1 MKQVKVEIWSDV
13 ACPWCYIGKRRF
25 EAALAHFEHRD
36 EVKIVWR
43 SFELAPDAPNTS
55 EDTLNEMLA
64 KKYGMSLQQAINAN
78 ARVTSLAAAEG
89 LDYHL
94 DKARYGNTF
103 DAHRLIHLA
112 AEYNLQDAMK
122 ERLLKA
128 YFTDGLAIGNIDILV
143 ELAAEIGIDSD
154 KARTVLESDAYA
166 ADVRADEMRASA
178 FGISGVP
185 FFAFD
190 EKYGVSGAQPTN
202 VFSEVLAQ
210 AWAEARP
217 QLINVAGTT
226 NDAAVC
232 NDDSCAI

>member
-25 EAALAHFEHRD
+25 ESALAQFEHRD

-64 KKYGMSLQQAINAN
+64 KKYGMSLQRAMDAN
-78 ARVTSLAAAEG
+78 QQVTSLAASEG

-94 DKARYGNTF
+94 EKARYGNTF

-128 YFTDGLAIGNIDILV
+128 YFSDGLAVSDRDTLV
-143 ELAAEIGIDSD
+143 QLAAETGIDPE
-154 KARTVLESDAYA
+154 KARSVLASDAYA
-166 ADVRADEMRASA
+166 SDVRADEQRAGT

-190 EKYGVSGAQPTN
+190 EKYGVSGAQPTE
-202 VFSEVLAQ
+202 VFSEVLSR
-210 AWAEARP
+210 AWTEARP
-217 QLINVAGTT
+217 QLISVTSTTQDAG
-226 NDAAVC
+226 VC
-232 NDDSCAI
+232 NDDTCAI

>member
-1 MKQVKVEIWSDV
+1 MKQINVEIWSDV

-25 EAALAHFEHRD
+25 EAALAQFEQRD
-36 EVKIVWR
+36 QVKIMWR
-43 SFELAPDAPNTS
+43 SFELAPDAPKAT

-64 KKYGMSLQQAINAN
+64 KKYGMSLQQAGNAN
-78 ARVTSLAAAEG
+78 AQVTALAAAEG

-94 DKARYGNTF
+94 EKAHYSNTF

-128 YFTDGLAIGNIDILV
+128 YFTDGLVIGDLDTLV
-143 ELAAEIGIDSD
+143 QLAAEVGIDAER
-154 KARTVLESDAYA
+154 ARTVLASEAFADA
-166 ADVRADEMRASA
+166 VRADEQRATE

-190 EKYGVSGAQPTN
+190 EKYGVSGAQPTE
-202 VFSEVLAQ
+202 VFSEVLART
-210 AWAEARP
+210 WAEARP
-217 QLINVAGTT
+217 QLISVNSASDAG
-226 NDAAVC
+226 VC